1 MGNDIALQLEWE
13 YEDMLK
19 RPKPP
24 KETKEEAMFRLDRLL
39 AIHFGDDDKKKRQF
53 LYSHFTTID
62 IVGMAD
68 LLDRQ
73 PA

>member
-1 MGNDIALQLEWE
+1 MPMGS
-13 YEDMLK
+13 

-24 KETKEEAMFRLDRLL
+24 KETKEEAMARLDRLL
-39 AIHFGDDDKKKRQF
+39 VVHFGDDDKKKRQF

-62 IVGMAD
+62 IAGMAD